1 MPDFRRTIPLFALL
15 AGLLL
20 AACGHDASRPPTPT
34 LVLPKTYTPTATPL
48 PPTPTPTATPTPPA
62 TTTPTPAPSPTATIV
77 SFHHASINGVPY
89 EEFIIMDDEVR
100 AHVREIFA
108 HGLKMGRNPFVFSK
122 MGDSIIAN
130 KHFLRDFD
138 GKDPNLRPYNLGAYA
153 HLQDT
158 IDYYS
163 GSFDRSGAAVRPG
176 LNSLMILNPRWT
188 DNEDCLPKENMVD
201 CEIRLNNPSVA
212 IIQLGTNDRANVLA
226 INYDRLVAHLIEE
239 GIIPILFT
247 KADRGG
253 GPNNE
258 NNEIIRWIANKY
270 KVPLIDFDRLADTLP
285 HRGLKS
291 DNTHLSAAP
300 RFDYSNPDTFR
311 YGDAIHNLSALMML
325 DEVRAAISGQAP

>member
-1 MPDFRRTIPLFALL
+1 MPDFRRLTPFLALL

-20 AACGHDASRPPTPT
+20 AACGQNASRPPTPT
-34 LVLPKTYTPTATPL
+34 LILPKTYTPTATPP
-48 PPTPTPTATPTPPA
+48 PPTPTATDTPTPPA
-62 TTTPTPAPSPTATIV
+62 TPTPTPVPAPTATPV
-77 SFHHASINGVPY
+77 PAHHNAINGVPY
-89 EEFIIMDDEVR
+89 EAYIIMDDAVR
-100 AHVREIFA
+100 THVREIFA
-108 HGLKMGRNPFVFSK
+108 QGLKMGRNPFAFSK

-138 GKDPNLRPYNLGAYA
+138 GQDPNLRPYNLGDYQY
-153 HLQDT
+153 LQET

-163 GSFDRSGAAVRPG
+163 GSFDRYGAAVRPG

-188 DNEDCLPKENMVD
+188 DNEECLPRENMVD

-226 INYDRLVAHLIEE
+226 INYDRLVAHLVEE
-239 GIIPILFT
+239 GVIPILFT

-258 NNEIIRWIANKY
+258 NNEIIRWIASKY

-300 RFDYSNPDTFR
+300 RFDYSDPNTFR

-325 DEVRAAISGQAP
+325 DEVRTAITEPAP